1 MNPATMADVMD
12 VDIKEAAD
20 PPAQPLTVQAPT
32 RSAVALTT
40 PGELLRLAMQ
50 NGANI
55 EMLERLLDLQQRF
68 EEREAEKAMVQAM
81 SAFKREPIEIYK
93 RKGVGYHT
101 KEGDFIGYKHAQ
113 LSDVTDAIT
122 PAMARHGLSFGWDVE
137 QNGNQI
143 TVHCIVTHERG
154 CSKKVTMVGAPDT
167 SGKKNAIQQV
177 ASTVTYLQRYTLLAV
192 TGMST
197 KDEDD
202 DGAGGADQPGDAQ
215 QREPEA
221 NRTRESRAAKTATQA
236 EKVFYDQKK
245 FDTNKAQWR
254 DLIVSGEKTVA
265 QIIKVVESKG
275 APLTEDQKLT
285 LDSYSHEKD

>member
-1 MNPATMADVMD
+1 MSTQTADVVD
-12 VDIKEAAD
+12 VDIKEAVEA
-20 PPAQPLTVQAPT
+20 PAQPIAVQAPT
-32 RSAVALTT
+32 PSAVALTT
-40 PGELLRLAMQ
+40 PGELLRFAMQ

-93 RKGVGYHT
+93 RKRVGYET
-101 KEGDFIGYKHAQ
+101 NSGDFVGYKHAQ
-113 LSDVTDAIT
+113 LSDVTDAIA

-137 QNGNQI
+137 QSGNQI

-154 CSKKVTMVGAPDT
+154 CSRKVTMVGAPDT

-202 DGAGGADQPGDAQ
+202 DGAGGADDQLGDTQ
-215 QREPEA
+215 QREPET
-221 NRTRESRAAKTATQA
+221 NRARTTQQKPA
-236 EKVFYDQKK
+236 EPPAFYDQKK
-245 FDTNKAQWR
+245 FDLNKDAWREVVKSKRKTPAQMVKF
-254 DLIVSGEKTVA
+254 I
-265 QIIKVVESKG
+265 ESKG
-275 APLTEDQKLT
+275 AVLTEDQKLT
-285 LDSYSHEKD
+285 IDSWSHEND